1 MKTFT
6 IKTIE
11 RQFPNQWLL
20 IAVTETKDGA
30 PLKGVVLKAGKRRQE
45 VVEEI
50 DRNKGKKTVFSLA
63 KFPHHPIRLSHSNT
77 VRNS

>member
-1 MKTFT
+1 MKTPT

-11 RQFPNQWLL
+11 RQFPNQWVL

-50 DRNKGKKTVFSLA
+50 DRNKGKKLFFFFSGI
-63 KFPHHPIRLSHSNT
+63 PVSPNT
-77 VRNS
+77 AFAL

>member
-1 MKTFT
+1 MKTPT

-11 RQFPNQWLL
+11 RQFPNQWVL

-50 DRNKGKKTVFSLA
+50 VANPES
-63 KFPHHPIRLSHSNT
+63 
-77 VRNS
+77 